1 MTSAMAAFGVAVCG
15 TSLVCFMLMTRVQNR
30 CTTRRPSRGGSPD
43 SSSFAS
49 GDSVSDGGGLFTW
62 SAGDHSAS
70 DHPGASNDAGG
81 ATAEAAA
88 ITGEAVTAVVEAIN
102 AAQPSG

>member
-30 CTTRRPSRGGSPD
+30 RATRRPSRGGSSPD
-43 SSSFAS
+43 GSSFAS

-62 SAGDHSAS
+62 SGGDHSAS
-70 DHPGASNDAGG
+70 DHSGASNDAGG
-81 ATAEAAA
+81 
-88 ITGEAVTAVVEAIN
+88 GD
-102 AAQPSG
+102 SGGSGGGGDGGGGGD

>member
-30 CTTRRPSRGGSPD
+30 RATRRPSRGGSPD
-43 SSSFAS
+43 GSSFAS

-62 SAGDHSAS
+62 SGGDHSAS
-70 DHPGASNDAGG
+70 DPSGASNDAGG
-81 ATAEAAA
+81 
-88 ITGEAVTAVVEAIN
+88 GD
-102 AAQPSG
+102 SGGGGDGGSGGD